1 LEKILLKV
9 QKVLGIKLKFNSLKT
24 KILVW
29 FSVSVAIVLIFF
41 SFSFYYYFNKS
52 VENSIKNNLLNIAY
66 KITNDKNYKSNAII
80 KIKPSNKQNIKF
92 TIKDYG
98 EYLKATL
105 FFYANNKE
113 FIITKKI
120 DDKSEDIVDTMLV
133 LEPVLLFLLIFLAS
147 KMIDKIL
154 IPIKNITKTSKE
166 ISINNFKNTISQNEE
181 YELKELINSFNEMI
195 KRLQNEVKSLDR
207 FNTNV
212 SHELKTPI
220 TIIKGEIAI
229 ALKKN
234 RSAKY
239 YQNSLISISQEINN
253 IQKITDNLLLLTK
266 YTKTNIIETFENG
279 DLDTILLE
287 VIEKYNPLLNQK
299 NIKITLKIE
308 HIKFKCNSQLLYHI
322 FSNLIDNAIKY
333 SPKNS
338 NINISLYKNKKINF
352 IIEDEGIG
360 IDKNEISKITEE
372 FYQINKST
380 KGFGL
385 GLSIVKYGVL
395 LHNGE
400 LKITSNKGLK
410 VHIIF

>member
-1 LEKILLKV
+1 
-9 QKVLGIKLKFNSLKT
+9 
-24 KILVW
+24 
-29 FSVSVAIVLIFF
+29 
-41 SFSFYYYFNKS
+41 
-52 VENSIKNNLLNIAY
+52 
-66 KITNDKNYKSNAII
+66 
-80 KIKPSNKQNIKF
+80 
-92 TIKDYG
+92 
-98 EYLKATL
+98 
-105 FFYANNKE
+105 
-113 FIITKKI
+113 
-120 DDKSEDIVDTMLV
+120 
-133 LEPVLLFLLIFLAS
+133 LAS
-147 KMIDKIL
+147 KIIDKIL

-166 ISINNFKNTISQNEE
+166 ITINNFKNTISQNEE

-195 KRLQNEVKSLDR
+195 QRLQNEVASLDR

-229 ALKKN
+229 TLKKL
-234 RSAKY
+234 RSAEY

-266 YTKTNIIETFENG
+266 YTKTNIIETFENC

-287 VIEKYNPLLNQK
+287 VIEKYNQLLNQK
-299 NIKITLKIE
+299 NININLKIK
-308 HIKFKCNSQLLYHI
+308 HIKFRCNSQLIYHV

-338 NINISLYKNKKINF
+338 TINISLYKNEKINF
-352 IIEDEGIG
+352 IIEDKGIG
-360 IDKNEISKITEE
+360 IDKNEIHKITEE

-385 GLSIVKYGVL
+385 GLNIVKYGVL
-395 LHNGE
+395 LHNGKLE
-400 LKITSNKGLK
+400 ITSNKGVK